1 MKKISMETG
10 GGKLHVPPCK
20 KFKIKYLMT
29 IDPKGPL
36 RDRFSGSECDYSKRQ
51 LRDLFRGAECDDK
64 KIRSSWLKYPRDTC
78 RFLLVILSIFL
89 KITIN

>member
-1 MKKISMETG
+1 MKKISMEKVRRG
-10 GGKLHVPPCK
+10 VNFICPLFM

-36 RDRFSGSECDYSKRQ
+36 RDRFSGSECD
-51 LRDLFRGAECDDK
+51 DK

-78 RFLLVILSIFL
+78 PGSYW
-89 KITIN
+89 

>member
-1 MKKISMETG
+1 MPLFM
-10 GGKLHVPPCK
+10 

-36 RDRFSGSECDYSKRQ
+36 RD
-51 LRDLFRGAECDDK
+51 LFRGAAQSAMTQNTFFVV
-64 KIRSSWLKYPRDTC
+64 KIPKRYMTVLIGNPVY
-78 RFLLVILSIFL
+78 IFL